1 MALQCIGCSIVS
13 CRPDT
18 ISSLLVVILLVGTI
32 QWKFGM
38 PTWSLLQHRCGSI
51 SCRLCRKKSHKSEAV
66 IQTLTRNTAKI
77 CGPKNSSGTNCIIF
91 RHEIYIFRSNFLIFI
106 FLSIFSF
113 IPLRIFINYLTCS
126 LYWFKKKLTAW

>member
-1 MALQCIGCSIVS
+1 MYRLQH
-13 CRPDT
+13 RQ
-18 ISSLLVVILLVGTI
+18 L
-32 QWKFGM
+32 
-38 PTWSLLQHRCGSI
+38 PTWHDIISLSRNSPCWYYTVKVWHANLESWQHRCGSI